1 MTLTEEQRPTAGF
14 DLEKARDVEKA
25 MSPMPWIVLEEA
37 HGEMI
42 IIRNPNHPMH
52 IDGLAAWDRKDEA
65 NTPDAIGITY
75 MRENFSN
82 LIDEIERLR
91 AENKIIADR
100 AAHNTKQDAASA
112 KLQAAR
118 IKELQAEL
126 ARVNQLRETEIDQ
139 AGAAERIYVEA
150 ARLKDA
156 RIKELESS
164 LGEAEAL
171 TKKNAELM
179 NGYLGRIAELEDALV
194 EERAG
199 AIRCEFYDHCEIDLP
214 DAMIRARQE
223 LQADGKIGPDA
234 ETGNRDHVVGPDQM
248 IPNGKCWQITEE
260 RKAAIW
266 HAVAVLKENDPDD
279 EHLWDEE
286 IAVLRAMLRAAE

>member
-118 IKELQAEL
+118 IKELRAEL

-214 DAMIRARQE
+214 DAMIRAQQE
-223 LQADGKIGPDA
+223 LQAEGKIGPGA
-234 ETGNRDHVVGPDQM
+234 RP
-248 IPNGKCWQITEE
+248 PCWQITEE

-286 IAVLRAMLRAAE
+286 IAVLRAMLREAE